1 MPAFLAGIELN
12 RRFYGEVVRSLLDA
26 AFPAL
31 PYAAALLG
39 SGSEVLGF
47 DTAMSMDH
55 DWGLRLL
62 LLLRD
67 GDADRADPIRQ
78 HLSRHLPSRFLG
90 YPVYGA
96 ERSEEGAADWHA
108 HTTHGH
114 LKCSVVPATLHRFLR
129 LQFGD
134 GFEQPLRVV
143 DWLTIPSQ
151 ALREVTDGAVYHD
164 GAGELTALRA
174 SLAWYPHDVWLY
186 LLASGW
192 QRIGQEEH
200 LMPRAGFAGDE
211 LGSALIGSRLIR
223 DVMQLGFLMER
234 CYAPYPKWLGTAF
247 RQLRCAKELYPAL
260 WRAQRAATWQERE
273 ATLADAYATLARM
286 HNALSITEHMP
297 EGVSAFYD
305 RPFRVIHGEAFAAAL
320 AARISDP
327 EVKRIA
333 TAGLI
338 GNIDQIS
345 DNTDVRGRGN
355 PRLRQ
360 LYE

>member
-1 MPAFLAGIELN
+1 MPAFLTGIELN
-12 RRFYGEVVRSLLDA
+12 RRFYGEVVRPLLDA
-26 AFPAL
+26 AFPAM

-39 SGSEVLGF
+39 PGSEVLGF

-67 GDADRADPIRQ
+67 SDADQVDPVRQ
-78 HLSRHLPSRFLG
+78 HLSRRLPAHFLEH
-90 YPVYGA
+90 PVYGA
-96 ERSEEGAADWHA
+96 ERAGEGIVSEAAR
-108 HTTHGH
+108 TTHGQ
-114 LKCSVVPATLHRFLR
+114 LKCSVVPSTLRQFLR

-134 GFEQPLRVV
+134 GFAQPLQVV

-164 GAGELTALRA
+164 DTSELTALRA
-174 SLAWYPHDVWLY
+174 SLAWYPHDIWLY

-200 LMPRAGFAGDE
+200 LMPRAGFVGDE

-223 DVMQLGFLMER
+223 DIMHLSFLMER
-234 CYAPYPKWLGTAF
+234 RYAPYPKWLGTAF
-247 RQLRCAKELYPAL
+247 RQLRCAEDLYPIL
-260 WRAQRAATWQERE
+260 WRAQRAATWQQRE
-273 ATLADAYATLARM
+273 ATLADAYEALARK
-286 HNALSITEHMP
+286 HNALALTEHMP
-297 EGVSAFYD
+297 EAVSAFYV

-320 AARISDP
+320 AVRITDP

-333 TAGLI
+333 ALRLI
-338 GNIDQIS
+338 GNIDQVS
-345 DNTDVRGRGN
+345 DNTDVRGRGY
-355 PRLRQ
+355 PHLRQ
-360 LYE
+360 LYD